1 MNIESKKDIIYDKS
15 QHVPVDI
22 LKQILEVV
30 INNES
35 RDKIKEFS
43 DGCRINLET
52 LQDITIE
59 DIYNIIIKNCQ
70 C

>member
-15 QHVPVDI
+15 QYVSIDI

-30 INNES
+30 VNNEP

-59 DIYNIIIKNCQ
+59 DIYNIINKNCQ
-70 C
+70 

>member
-1 MNIESKKDIIYDKS
+1 MNIESKKDIIYDQCQYIS
-15 QHVPVDI
+15 IDI
-22 LKQILEVV
+22 LKQILEIVV
-30 INNES
+30 NNEP

-70 C
+70 